1 MATPG
6 RTQKQIAERY
16 KGNLGYYRK
25 KHPWRVA
32 RWLVS
37 LLAFAA
43 GTAGI
48 ILFQKHGNEE
58 FFNSGK
64 ISDNHAAFAQNCAK
78 CHDKGAALGAQLTF
92 AKFQSVVSDRFH
104 RGIDFSSIDRKCEQC
119 HKQHS
124 LHEPNVVENRSCSVC
139 HQEHLGPGRMKKVAD
154 FQCASCHGNAEV
166 MEASARK
173 GAQLPPEAF
182 HLRSRPTQQVIFEV
196 PRPNRGYTQ
205 VFSSFAGDHPE
216 FQLVREKA
224 RDPDVIRFNH
234 QRHFAPD
241 IPPVKG
247 QKLDCN
253 YCHKTDPAGRFYER
267 INFAANCQACHALL
281 FDKNN
286 PQLRLPHGDVN
297 LVRTF
302 LRTLPAQDADYARLK
317 QGRTRDSDVQAF
329 VAQQI
334 KQLREQ
340 FRTGDELEN
349 AVFFTTDPYRPQR
362 QMAANVRANFA
373 GCAFCHEVKAVANA
387 APTITKPVLVDRWMP
402 RIRFNHASHEVDP
415 ITHEKLDCNRCHRA
429 MTSRETSD
437 LLMPVKADCVSCH
450 SPQGKV
456 VSDCITCHKYH
467 APSQVAVTGLQTD
480 GSNTFKQMLLGN
492 NRDDNVA
499 LKRAP
504 QSDTTVPY
512 STTWP

>member
-25 KHPWRVA
+25 RHPWRVA

-48 ILFQKHGNEE
+48 ILFQRHGNEE
-58 FFNSGK
+58 FFSSGK

-92 AKFQSVVSDRFH
+92 AKFQSVVRDRFH

-302 LRTLPAQDADYARLK
+302 LRTLPAQYADYARLK

-373 GCAFCHEVKAVANA
+373 GCAF
-387 APTITKPVLVDRWMP
+387 
-402 RIRFNHASHEVDP
+402 
-415 ITHEKLDCNRCHRA
+415 
-429 MTSRETSD
+429 
-437 LLMPVKADCVSCH
+437 
-450 SPQGKV
+450 
-456 VSDCITCHKYH
+456 
-467 APSQVAVTGLQTD
+467 
-480 GSNTFKQMLLGN
+480 
-492 NRDDNVA
+492 
-499 LKRAP
+499 
-504 QSDTTVPY
+504 
-512 STTWP
+512 